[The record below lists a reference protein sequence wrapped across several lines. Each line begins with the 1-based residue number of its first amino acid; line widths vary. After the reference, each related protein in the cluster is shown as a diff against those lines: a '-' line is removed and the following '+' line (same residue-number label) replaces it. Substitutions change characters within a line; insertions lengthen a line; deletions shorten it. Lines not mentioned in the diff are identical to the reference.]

1 MNCEKANVVSIEKF
15 SKTLDREER
24 VGSDKCFLRKKKKFF
39 FFFFGGGSFFRG
51 ECIGK

>member
-39 FFFFGGGSFFRG
+39 FFFGGGSFFRR